1 MNGRKQC
8 EPFELN
14 GGILH
19 AYGRCKQHTD
29 ERKNVLVD
37 ERHNILDILR
47 KLVI

>member
-19 AYGRCKQHTD
+19 AYGRCKQHID
-29 ERKNVLVD
+29 ERKTVLQSMKG
-37 ERHNILDILR
+37 ITFWIF
-47 KLVI
+47 